1 MEIASKRRNETLAP
15 ISHLSCL
22 AIAQD
27 LAGCRY
33 FSRGCWR
40 LELPNSAPRAVNWD
54 QIKFVEELHIS
65 IFFDNLVKAINCCL
79 SLILV
84 VQCRL
89 CSISSSANTTNGLSV
104 FSALRWFQLPIW
116 CSNFEGTTETTKA
129 IDSLP
134 RLTFWW
140 SAWRQ
145 TLHQVEQY
153 WKKIVRKRV
162 KKISIGDT
170 DTN

>member
-89 CSISSSANTTNGLSV
+89 CSRERALLQHIKLCKHNEWSVRFLRSSLVPTSNMMLELWRYNRDNQSDRQFAQAHILMKCLKANTSSGRTILKEN
-104 FSALRWFQLPIW
+104 
-116 CSNFEGTTETTKA
+116 C
-129 IDSLP
+129 
-134 RLTFWW
+134 
-140 SAWRQ
+140 
-145 TLHQVEQY
+145 
-153 WKKIVRKRV
+153 KKKGE
-162 KKISIGDT
+162 K
-170 DTN
+170 N